1 MSSPVILAIDA
12 SEQACSV
19 ALNLADEIIVEQANE
34 ARKHAEL
41 ILPMVESVLQK
52 ASLQLQDISA
62 IAFAR
67 GPGSF
72 TGVRIG
78 TAMVQGLAFSF
89 DIPVVPISTLELL
102 AFQAVKQKTAENIL
116 VAMDARMD
124 EIYCAGFQYSDN
136 QFQQVLD
143 ECVIPPEAVAE
154 KWNQVQCDLSQS
166 APWFGVGSGWV
177 FRERILNG
185 FDAQQSKLN
194 LVSCEVDWPAQAQF
208 LIPLAVEKLKQGQ
221 GIKASQVVPVYL
233 RDEVA
238 WKKSG

>member
-1 MSSPVILAIDA
+1 MSPPVILAIDA

-19 ALNLADEIIVEQANE
+19 ALSVANE
-34 ARKHAEL
+34 TVFEKANEQRKHAEL

-52 ASLQLQDISA
+52 SGIHLRDVTA

-89 DIPVVPISTLELL
+89 DIPVIPISTLELL
-102 AFQAVKQKTAENIL
+102 AFQAVKQFNAERIL

-124 EIYCAGFQYSDN
+124 EIYCAGFHYVEN
-136 QFQQVLD
+136 QLQEVLG
-143 ECVIPPEAVAE
+143 ECVISPEAVAE
-154 KWNQVQCDLSQS
+154 KYSQVSRNWNSPVQ
-166 APWFGVGSGWV
+166 WFGFGSGWI
-177 FRERILNG
+177 FRERILSG
-185 FDAQQSKLN
+185 FDAQKTSLD
-194 LVSCEVDWPAQAQF
+194 LSGCEVDWPAEAQF
-208 LIPLAVEKLKQGQ
+208 LIPLAVEKLKRGA

-238 WKKSG
+238 WKKS